1 MPVLWRRLAHRI
13 RSSDQ
18 VSASP
23 DLAERD
29 RYVAAQP
36 IASVRVQDRVRLR
49 GTLQSI
55 AYTSTARRLEAELRD
70 ETGAIIV
77 IWMGRQT
84 IPGLVAG
91 RVLEVRGTLT
101 ISEGRRVI
109 FNPAYEI
116 VP

>member
-18 VSASP
+18 ASASP
-23 DLAERD
+23 DLAE